1 MDNYEYYRYYRYCRY
16 YRYYR
21 YYRCMHACMY
31 VCMSVFLYVCM
42 SIHTSTNTYD
52 TYSIHMSSFT
62 TRSLHVLPIGKWPT
76 STCLHAVHVFSAL
89 VIPSGSLMEIWKHG
103 TRSYTTAASMLPE
116 SPLFKGIKLDIHL
129 G

>member
-1 MDNYEYYRYYRYCRY
+1 MLVAYMHVWIIMNIIDIIDIVDIIDIIDIIDA
-16 YRYYR
+16 
-21 YYRCMHACMY
+21 CMHVCMY
-31 VCMSVFLYVCM
+31 VCISVCLYVCM

-89 VIPSGSLMEIWKHG
+89 VIPSG
-103 TRSYTTAASMLPE
+103 P
-116 SPLFKGIKLDIHL
+116 
-129 G
+129 